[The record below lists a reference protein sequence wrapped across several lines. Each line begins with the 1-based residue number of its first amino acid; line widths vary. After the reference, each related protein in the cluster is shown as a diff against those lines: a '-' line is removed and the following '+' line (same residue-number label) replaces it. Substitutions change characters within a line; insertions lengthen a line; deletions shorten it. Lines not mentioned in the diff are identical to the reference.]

1 MRHLLRLA
9 YRGTAY
15 HGWQRQP
22 HATSVQEVVE
32 GVLAT
37 VCRAP
42 VALTGCGRTDA
53 GVHASDYAAH
63 FELAGD
69 LPPDLLR
76 RANRLLPPDIALYSL
91 EPTELHARFDATHR
105 AYRYDLTGRKD
116 PFRVGQVWAYHAFA
130 KLDPARLNA
139 AAAALLDYREFAPLC
154 KAHSDARTM
163 RCDLRR
169 SAWVVA
175 AADPATGAPAELHYH
190 VAADRFLRGMVRLI
204 VGACV
209 QHALGRLT
217 LAELRAAMDAQAPLP
232 RPLSAPGDGLYL
244 TEVRYGGGG
253 APAGP

>member
-9 YRGTAY
+9 YCGTAY

-22 HATSVQEVVE
+22 NATSVQAVVE
-32 GVLAT
+32 DALST
-37 VCRAP
+37 VCNAP
-42 VALTGCGRTDA
+42 VALVGCGRTDA

-63 FELAGD
+63 FDLDAE

-76 RANRLLPPDIALYSL
+76 RANRLLPAEIALYTL

-116 PFRVGQVWAYHAFA
+116 PFRAGRVWHYHAAA
-130 KLDPARLNA
+130 KLDPGALNA
-139 AAAALLDYREFAPLC
+139 AAALLLDYGEFAPFC

-169 SAWVVA
+169 AEWILATA
-175 AADPATGAPAELHYH
+175 AGEPGGPEWHFH
-190 VAADRFLRGMVRLI
+190 IAADRFLRGMVRLI

-209 QHALGRLT
+209 QHALGRLM

-232 RPLSAPGDGLYL
+232 RPLSVPADGLYL
-244 TEVRYGGGG
+244 TEVRYG
-253 APAGP
+253 